1 MGSDQDIDTAGTEA
15 DDQSARAKAEGFGGQ
30 GKNDERGQPAEQGP
44 QGGQE
49 QQGEQEPANDSEPQ
63 GDGVDRPLS
72 TTIPDEQ
79 AADPSLGAG
88 VRDTGDKGGVS

>member
-30 GKNDERGQPAEQGP
+30 GKNGERGQPGEQGP
-44 QGGQE
+44 QGG
-49 QQGEQEPANDSEPQ
+49 QEPANDSEPQ